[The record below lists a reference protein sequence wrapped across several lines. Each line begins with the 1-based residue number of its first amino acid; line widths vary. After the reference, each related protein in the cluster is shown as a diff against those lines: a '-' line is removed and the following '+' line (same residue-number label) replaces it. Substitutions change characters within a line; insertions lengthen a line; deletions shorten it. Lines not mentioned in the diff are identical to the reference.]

1 MRSVPSTSFLPICL
15 DLASE
20 CLWRGAQAIPLRPKT
35 FAVLRYL
42 LDHPG
47 QLLTKTAI
55 LDAVWPDITVGDGGL
70 MVCMHE
76 LRRALGDDPKAPR
89 FIETMPRRGYRFIGH
104 IPLLRHPACLTPQA
118 SSLSPVAPVGRKA
131 EMAYLQERLE
141 RALRGARQVVFVTGE
156 AGLGKT
162 TLIDAFVEAVGRDR
176 RLWVGR
182 GQCIEHYGAGEAY
195 MPVLEAFGG
204 LCREPEGQE
213 LVQCLA
219 QHAPTWLAQMPGL
232 VSAADLEALQRQV
245 TGATRERMLRE
256 LATAIEVFTD
266 GQALVLVLEDL
277 HWSDYS
283 TLDLLAVLGRR
294 REPARLLVLGTYR
307 PEDVLRQAHPL
318 QIVQHELHIH
328 GRCETLPLTFLT
340 KVAIA
345 AYLTARFPG
354 LPMVERLAHFVHQR
368 TDGNPLFMVNVV
380 ENWLAQGILAER
392 DRLWTLPSGFEA
404 LPAGVPESLRQMIA
418 QRLERLSAEHLRVV
432 EAASVAGGEFSAAAV
447 AAALSQ
453 EVAWVETSC
462 THLARQGQLLRL
474 SGERAWPNGVVATCY
489 SFIHALYQEVVYN
502 QVPAAQRVNLH
513 RRIGEGLE
521 AGYGT
526 LASDIAAEL
535 AMHFERGRDAR
546 RAVTYLRQAA
556 DNALRRYAN
565 REAIEHLSR
574 GLALLHTLPESPER
588 TQEELDHLVALGP
601 ALMAARGYG
610 ALEVERTYAQALRL
624 CQHVG
629 ETPQLFPVLVGLQR
643 FYLLRAELQTAR
655 ELGERLLTMAQSVQ
669 DVALLLTAHYRQAP
683 LLVFQ
688 GEFALAREHLEY
700 GIAHYDAQRSRSHIL
715 LHGDDAGV
723 GCLSY
728 DALAQWFLGYADQ
741 AQESLSAAMARARE
755 LAHPFS
761 LAYALVG
768 AAWFHQ
774 YRREAQT
781 TQTYAEEAV
790 ALSRLHG
797 IPMREAQGTIMRGW
811 ALAAQGLCEEGIAG
825 MHQGLEALRATGA
838 ELNRTYYL
846 FLLAETYGHGGRVD
860 AGLAVVSEALAG
872 VDSGRE
878 RWWEAELHRL
888 KGELLL
894 RRGSTTGLKS
904 SPARTLLRPGG
915 PIDAHDR
922 APVQAEAAA
931 CFRQALNVAR
941 RQQAKSLEL
950 RAAMSL
956 SRLWQQRG
964 QRIKARHLLA
974 EVFGWFTEGFGTA
987 DLQQARA
994 LLEELN
1000 QAP

>member
-1 MRSVPSTSFLPICL
+1 
-15 DLASE
+15 
-20 CLWRGAQAIPLRPKT
+20 LRPKT

-42 LDHPG
+42 LDRPD
-47 QLLTKTAI
+47 QLVTKTAI
-55 LDAVWPDITVGDGGL
+55 LDAVWPGITIGDGGL

-89 FIETMPRRGYRFIGH
+89 FIQTMPRRGYRFIGH
-104 IPLLRHPACLTPQA
+104 IPLMRQPACLSPQ
-118 SSLSPVAPVGRKA
+118 SSAFSPVAPVGREV
-131 EMAYLQERLE
+131 EMAYLHERLE
-141 RALRGARQVVFVTGE
+141 QALSGARQVVFVTGE

-162 TLIDAFVEAVGRDR
+162 TLVDAFVDTVGRDR

-204 LCREPEGQE
+204 LGRGPEGQA

-232 VSAADLEALQRQV
+232 VSAADLEALQRRV
-245 TGATRERMLRE
+245 MGATRERMLRE
-256 LATAIEVFTD
+256 LGTAVDVFTD
-266 GQALVLVLEDL
+266 AQALVLVLEDL

-283 TLDLLAVLGRR
+283 TLDLLAMLGRR
-294 REPARLLVLGTYR
+294 REPSRLLMLGTYR
-307 PEDVLRQAHPL
+307 PEDVLHQTHPL
-318 QIVQHELHIH
+318 HTVHHELQIH
-328 GRCETLPLTFLT
+328 GHCETLPLTFLT
-340 KVAIA
+340 EAAIA
-345 AYLTARFPG
+345 AYLTGRFPG

-380 ENWLAQGILAER
+380 ETWLAQGVLVER
-392 DRLWTLPSGFEA
+392 DGQWTLPVGIEVLS
-404 LPAGVPESLRQMIA
+404 PGVPESLRQMIA
-418 QRLERLSAEHLRVV
+418 QRLERLSSEHQRVL
-432 EAASVAGGEFSAAAV
+432 ESASVAGVEFSAAAV

-453 EVAWVETSC
+453 EVARVETSC

-474 SGERAWPNGVVATCY
+474 SGERAWPDGTIATCY

-502 QVPAAQRVNLH
+502 QLPAAQRVHLH

-521 AGYGT
+521 AGYG
-526 LASDIAAEL
+526 AQAGDIAAEL
-535 AMHFERGRDAR
+535 ATHFERGRDAR
-546 RAVTYLRQAA
+546 RAVTYRRQAA

-565 REAIEHLSR
+565 REAIEHLSK
-574 GLALLHTLPESPER
+574 GLALLHTLPESPKR
-588 TQEELDHLVALGP
+588 AQEELDLLIALGP

-610 ALEVERTYAQALRL
+610 ALEVERAYAQALRL

-655 ELGERLLTMAQSVQ
+655 ALGERLLTMAQSAQ
-669 DVALLLTAHYRQAP
+669 DGALLLTAHYRQAP

-688 GEFALAREHLEY
+688 GELALAREHLEY
-700 GIAHYDAQRSRSHIL
+700 GIAHYDAQGSRSHIL

-741 AQESLSAAMARARE
+741 ALERMSAALARARE

-774 YRREAQT
+774 YRREVQPAQA
-781 TQTYAEEAV
+781 YAEEAV

-797 IPMREAQGTIMRGW
+797 IPMRAAQGTIMRGW
-811 ALAAQGLCEEGIAG
+811 ALAAQGRCEEGIAG

-846 FLLAETYGHGGRVD
+846 FLLAEAYGRGGRVD
-860 AGLAVVSEALAG
+860 AGLTVVTEALAG
-872 VDSGRE
+872 VHSGRE

-894 RRGSTTGLKS
+894 RRVSTTALKS
-904 SPARTLLRPGG
+904 ASTQPLVPAGAPVEARG
-915 PIDAHDR
+915 H
-922 APVQAEAAA
+922 APVQAEAEA
-931 CFRQALNVAR
+931 CFRQAFDVAR
-941 RQQAKSLEL
+941 RQQARSLEL

-956 SRLWQQRG
+956 SRLWQRQG
-964 QRIKARHLLA
+964 ECDAARELLA
-974 EVFGWFTEGFGTA
+974 EAYGWFSEGFETA
-987 DLQQARA
+987 DLREARE
-994 LLEELN
+994 LLEVLK

>member
-1 MRSVPSTSFLPICL
+1 MPSTSFLPICL

-55 LDAVWPDITVGDGGL
+55 LDAVWPGITIGDGGL

-89 FIETMPRRGYRFIGH
+89 YIETLPRRGYRFIGH
-104 IPLLRHPACLTPQA
+104 IPLIRHPASLSPQS

-156 AGLGKT
+156 GGLGKT

-204 LCREPEGQE
+204 LCREPEGQK

-232 VSAADLEALQRQV
+232 VSASDLEALQRQV
-245 TGATRERMLRE
+245 MGATRERMLRE

-266 GQALVLVLEDL
+266 AQALVLVLEDL
-277 HWSDYS
+277 HWGDYS
-283 TLDLLAVLGRR
+283 TLDLLTMLGRR

-328 GRCETLPLTFLT
+328 GRCETLPLTLLT
-340 KVAIA
+340 EVAIA
-345 AYLTARFPG
+345 AYLTACFPG

-380 ENWLAQGILAER
+380 ENWLAQGILVER
-392 DRLWTLPSGFEA
+392 DGLWTLPAGFEA

-418 QRLERLSAEHLRVV
+418 QRLKQLSAEYLQVV
-432 EAASVAGGEFSAAAV
+432 EAASVAGAEFSAAAV

-546 RAVTYLRQAA
+546 RAITYLRQAA
-556 DNALRRYAN
+556 GNTLRRYAN
-565 REAIEHLSR
+565 REAIEHLTK
-574 GLALLHTLPESPER
+574 GLALIHNLPETPER
-588 TQEELDHLVALGP
+588 TREELDLLIALGP

-624 CQHVG
+624 CQHGG
-629 ETPQLFPVLVGLQR
+629 ETSQIFPVLVGLQR

-655 ELGERLLTMAQSVQ
+655 ELGERLLTMAQSARN
-669 DVALLLTAHYRQAP
+669 VALLLTAHYRQGP

-688 GEFALAREHLEY
+688 GEFALAREHMEY
-700 GIAHYDAQRSRSHIL
+700 GVALYDAQRSRSHIF

-728 DALAQWFLGYADQ
+728 LALALWFLGYADQ
-741 AQESLSAAMARARE
+741 ALERMHAALARARE

-761 LAYALVG
+761 LAYALIA
-768 AAWFHQ
+768 AAWLHQ
-774 YRREAQT
+774 YRREEQA
-781 TQTYAEEAV
+781 TQTYAEEAL
-790 ALSRLHG
+790 ALSRQQG
-797 IPMREAQGTIMRGW
+797 IPLREAQGTIMRGW
-811 ALAAQGLCEEGIAG
+811 ALTAQGLCEEGIAG
-825 MHQGLEALRATGA
+825 MHQGLEAFRATGA

-846 FLLAETYGHGGRVD
+846 LLLAEAYGQRGQVD
-860 AGLAVVSEALAG
+860 AGLRALTDALAG
-872 VDSGRE
+872 VHRGRE

-888 KGELLL
+888 KGELVLQ
-894 RRGSTTGLKS
+894 RRGTAGLKLA
-904 SPARTLLRPGG
+904 PMRTLVRAGATVNVHG
-915 PIDAHDR
+915 R
-922 APVQAEAAA
+922 APQEAEAKA
-931 CFRQALNVAR
+931 CFRQALHVAR

-950 RAAMSL
+950 RAAMSM

-964 QRIKARHLLA
+964 QRTKARQVLA
-974 EVFGWFTEGFGTA
+974 EVYSWFTEGFETP
-987 DLQQARA
+987 DLREARG
-994 LLEELN
+994 LLAEL
-1000 QAP
+1000 